1 MKKIILGAAALIM
14 AAAPLAASAQSFNH
28 GGHDGNRNGGYSQQR
43 GNDNRGNDNRGYDNR
58 GGGRYDGYRGD
69 GGGAAAAG
77 IFGFVFG
84 SILAHAND
92 EQVSYQQQCWWQNE
106 PVQGPYG
113 RVHYEQVQVCR

>member
-14 AAAPLAASAQSFNH
+14 AAAPLAASAQSFDH
-28 GGHDGNRNGGYSQQR
+28 GRGGNDRGYSQQR
-43 GNDNRGNDNRGYDNR
+43 GGDYR
-58 GGGRYDGYRGD
+58 GGGRDYRGD

-77 IFGFVFG
+77 LFGFVFG

-92 EQVSYQQQCWWQNE
+92 ERVAYRQECWWQNE